1 MIVLN
6 ADDGQIKIF
15 NKLIQAM
22 GDQVIWGGHFYIMDN
37 LLVLDGVIR
46 SLCLSF
52 DSKKAEVKL
61 IDLPDIENGAIEL
74 SGHPELGDLLS
85 MAIYAFAVWR
95 QLPGVYSSQ
104 DTDQINGMLASTLGL
119 YHLKSDFCGERFL
132 LYKENEQLT
141 YEKAIRVILEYREKF
156 GDAALP
162 QQVLF
167 LGLPDFIRFG
177 EADPLKEGSLDA
189 DSTDTGDSTDSSVAA
204 ERDSRLVEE
213 HIEKFHARIHV
224 LDRLSGRQIFQ
235 LTRDIK
241 NDKLL
246 TAKEKEELYF
256 PIEDYE
262 FQKRMYQIEKG
273 FAEGRKRTYANIQ
286 KLKDNLEKEDLNPNV
301 KKRVMDK
308 LEEMRVRYGEQE
320 VRQIM
325 SSVPDYVEYTQYQ
338 ELMTRLAPY
347 QDLDLSVYTERLNKM
362 REKLE
367 IKEISNMLFQSPRK
381 SRKDYIELL
390 KNIEEKGFSKE
401 NAAPYIENILDD
413 VREIDRKKLSE
424 LVQHVQQMDFDTAAG
439 IYEKIECESFL
450 PDLRESAI
458 AVLSK
463 RLTQIRMAE
472 CVHVVQKLQE
482 IMASAGFYPN
492 ERHYVYPI
500 EQIIKK
506 TADRGVQKLFHTALA
521 NFARGRGMFEYPLFL
536 VDTSKNADGGE
547 GLLLTPENLFYSTRL
562 SEYKVPIHDIKFIQ
576 ESGGLLNHKLLLEE
590 TSGVRHKIP
599 IAITAE
605 KLSGWEKV
613 FKQFIRYLQG
623 RKVSDKLKYREK
635 EDIYSCSRCGCVYS
649 EQNSCPECGYRRL
662 EE

>member
-1 MIVLN
+1 MN
-6 ADDGQIKIF
+6 ADGDRIKIF
-15 NKLIQAM
+15 NQLIRAM
-22 GDQVIWGGHFYIMDN
+22 GDQVIWGGHFYIIDN

-46 SLCLSF
+46 SLCFSF

-61 IDLPDIENGAIEL
+61 IDLPDIENETIGL

-104 DTDQINGMLASTLGL
+104 DTGQINGMLASTLAP
-119 YHLKSDFCGERFL
+119 YHLKPDFGGERFL
-132 LYKENEQLT
+132 LYKDGKQLT
-141 YEKAIRVILEYREKF
+141 YEKAIQEILEYGEKYE
-156 GDAALP
+156 DTALP

-167 LGLPDFIRFG
+167 LGLSDFIRFG
-177 EADPLKEGSLDA
+177 EADSEGLVEADFTDTE
-189 DSTDTGDSTDSSVAA
+189 DSTDDSKVA

-246 TAKEKEELYF
+246 TAEEKEELYF

-286 KLKDNLEKEDLNPNV
+286 KLIDNLEKEDLYPNV

-308 LEEMRVRYGEQE
+308 LEEMRIRYGEQE

-338 ELMTRLAPY
+338 ELMARLAPY
-347 QDLDLSVYTERLNKM
+347 QDLNLSVYTERLNKM

-367 IKEISNMLFQSPRK
+367 IKEISNMLVQSPK
-381 SRKDYIELL
+381 KTRKDYIELL
-390 KNIEEKGFSKE
+390 KKIEKKGFSSE
-401 NAAPYIENILDD
+401 NTAPYIENILDN
-413 VREIDRKKLSE
+413 VREFDRKKLSA

-439 IYEKIECESFL
+439 IYEQVEQESFL

-463 RLTQIRMAE
+463 RLAQIRMAE
-472 CVHVVQKLQE
+472 CVHLVHKLRE
-482 IMASAGFYPN
+482 IMISANFHPN

-506 TADRGVQKLFHTALA
+506 TVDRGVQKLFHTALA
-521 NFARGRGMFEYPLFL
+521 NFAQGRGMFEYPLFL

-547 GLLLTPENLFYSTRL
+547 GMLLTPENLFYSTRL
-562 SEYKVPIHDIKFIQ
+562 SEYKVPIHDIKLIQ
-576 ESGGLLNHKLLLEE
+576 ESGGILNHKLLLEE
-590 TSGVRHKIP
+590 TNGVRHKIP
-599 IAITAE
+599 IAVTAE
-605 KLSGWEKV
+605 ELSNWEKV
-613 FKQFIRYLQG
+613 LGQFIVYLQG
-623 RKVSDKLKYREK
+623 RKVSNKLKYK
-635 EDIYSCSRCGCVYS
+635 GKGNACICSRCGCVYS
-649 EQNSCPECGYRRL
+649 GQGCCPECGYRRL